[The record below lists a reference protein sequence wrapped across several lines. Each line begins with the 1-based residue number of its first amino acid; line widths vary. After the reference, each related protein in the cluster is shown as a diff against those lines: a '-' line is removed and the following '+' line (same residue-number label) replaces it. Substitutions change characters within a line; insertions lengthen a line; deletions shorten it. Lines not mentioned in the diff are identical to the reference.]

1 MLWGM
6 GHDHD
11 LLLAWAGLRHASYAL
26 WRALETRLERETG
39 ADLLEHELLSQLAAA
54 PAGRLRMVD
63 LAELLTISRSG
74 VTRLM
79 DRLVGRG
86 WVVREQPADNRR
98 EVYATLTPA
107 GRAVLARTRA
117 AFTSGLQDTLGHHLD
132 AQEITELQHA
142 TRKLLQGLGG
152 WDPRRSAPQAAD
164 RQDC

>member
-1 MLWGM
+1 MH
-6 GHDHD
+6 HDHD
-11 LLLAWAGLRHASYAL
+11 LLQAWAGLRHASYAL

-39 ADLLEHELLSQLAAA
+39 ADLPEHELLSHLAAA
-54 PAGRLRMVD
+54 PEGRLRMVD

-86 WVVREQPADNRR
+86 WVARQQPADNRR

-117 AFTSGLQDTLGHHLD
+117 TFASALQDTLGHHLD
-132 AQEITELQHA
+132 THDVANLQYA
-142 TRKLLQGLGG
+142 TRKLLQGL
-152 WDPRRSAPQAAD
+152 DS
-164 RQDC
+164 